1 MVYLP
6 WGVET
11 PWDVTASERLF
22 FYLFFVKW
30 TALTS
35 EVREGGGGIE
45 WAR

>member
-11 PWDVTASERLF
+11 PWDVTASKRLF
-22 FYLFFVKW
+22 FYLFVKW